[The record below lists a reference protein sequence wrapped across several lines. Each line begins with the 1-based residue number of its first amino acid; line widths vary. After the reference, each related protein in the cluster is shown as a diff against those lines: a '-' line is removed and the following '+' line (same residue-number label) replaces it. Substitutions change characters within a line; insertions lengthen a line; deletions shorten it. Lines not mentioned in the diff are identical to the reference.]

1 MMHAFDH
8 SHIHNAY
15 CICTHTRRAWHR
27 LSRLV
32 GADVSHGAAAA
43 VAAQLGIVSAEWS
56 SSSTSG
62 GAGAGATAEKDSDE
76 ELAR

>member
-27 LSRLV
+27 PRAWW
-32 GADVSHGAAAA
+32 GPTSHGAAAA

>member
-1 MMHAFDH
+1 
-8 SHIHNAY
+8 
-15 CICTHTRRAWHR
+15 
-27 LSRLV
+27 V

-56 SSSTSG
+56 SSSTSC
-62 GAGAGATAEKDSDE
+62 GAGATEEKDSDE